1 MTQCAPSRRVGPK
14 EEICMNAQ
22 RKTASKAKSAA
33 SKTARAATISSISS
47 AQSSAENVVNFG
59 SKAVKDIHQSISSE
73 AQKAQEKI
81 YSMTRDGAENFAKS
95 ADKASKTVYE
105 LMNMCRDNLE
115 ACMESSNVSANICK
129 ELSQEISDYCN
140 QAASD
145 QMETAQQLFACRTLN
160 DLVELQNK
168 IVRTTVDSYFEQC
181 NKLSGLA
188 FECVNDICEP
198 INQRVSEATEQVS
211 KLMTA

>member
-1 MTQCAPSRRVGPK
+1 
-14 EEICMNAQ
+14 MNAQ
-22 RKTASKAKSAA
+22 RKTASKAKSTAA
-33 SKTARAATISSISS
+33 KPARAATMSAISSSQS
-47 AQSSAENVVNFG
+47 AAENVVNFG
-59 SKAVKDIHQSISSE
+59 SKAVKDIQSSLSTE

-81 YSMTRDGAENFAKS
+81 VSMSRDSAETFAKS

-115 ACMESSNVSANICK
+115 ACIESGNISSNIAK
-129 ELSQEISDYCN
+129 ELSQEITEYYN
-140 QAASD
+140 QAAAD

-160 DLVELQNK
+160 DFVELQNK
-168 IVRTTVDSYFEQC
+168 IVRNSVDNYFEQC

-188 FECVNDICEP
+188 FECVSDICEP
-198 INQRVSEATEQVS
+198 INQRVSEATEQVN